1 MKSKTEF
8 IFGYGSLMSYRGLF
22 RNGFGVLNNIKII
35 DALRSQIR
43 GKRGLAKPASN
54 NICMDIDFFKLEGS
68 LIEEWP
74 MEGYIEGFILEINQK
89 DFQEFCRR
97 EGYSKGNTL
106 ITYSSSYTSIGEA
119 LWNIFQDSME
129 TDYYQSIIEYR
140 KKLRKE
146 INYTSIH
153 YIPHPLKIQDLGYAI
168 TFIAP
173 GKYKTGNVYQQSI
186 KKQKG
191 IYRLLNLNEIL
202 RREDVNRHHFINYI
216 IECIYG
222 GVHGINIRDIINF
235 ISDDLEFLNEVKKH
249 LTKELLIEEKQK
261 FGENIFQDI
270 EVYEQR
276 LGNLNNNLKRS
287 GLESILDFELS

>member
-1 MKSKTEF
+1 MKSKSEF

-22 RNGFGVLNNIKII
+22 RNGLGVLKNIKVI
-35 DALRSQIR
+35 DAHRSQIR
-43 GKRGLAKPASN
+43 GTRGFAKPASN

-68 LIEEWP
+68 FIEKLP
-74 MEGYIEGFILEINQK
+74 KEGYIEGIILEINQK

-97 EGYSKGNTL
+97 EGYSKGNTI
-106 ITYSSSYTSIGEA
+106 ITYSSSYNSIGEA
-119 LWNIFQDSME
+119 LWNILQDSMG
-129 TDYYQSIIEYR
+129 TDYFQSIIEYR

-173 GKYKTGNVYQQSI
+173 GKYKTGNVNQKSI
-186 KKQKG
+186 KEQKK

-202 RREDVNRHHFINYI
+202 GRKDVNRYHFLNYT

-222 GVHGINIRDIINF
+222 GVHGINIRDIIDF
-235 ISDDLEFLNEVKKH
+235 ISDDLDFLNDVKKH

-261 FGENIFQDI
+261 FGENIFHDLEI
-270 EVYEQR
+270 YEQR
-276 LGNLNNNLKRS
+276 IGSLNSNLKRS
-287 GLESILDFELS
+287 GLTSILDLELS